1 MVKHAAKKPTV
12 LVIAGHD
19 PSGAAGIHADI
30 ESIQAC
36 GANSATLLTAT
47 TTQDTGRF
55 ADLQPQS
62 AEIFAAQARL
72 LCADQCFSACKIGL
86 LGNVQ
91 IAGVVATLL
100 PRLGNIP
107 IVLDPVLRTG
117 SGAAVAGEALERV
130 LGNELAALTTILT
143 PNAAEARHLTGATDV
158 ADAADELLRRGA
170 QAILI
175 TGADEETPTVINTLW
190 RRGVDPMCFEY
201 PRLAG
206 TFHGSGCT
214 LSASL
219 AAYLAQGHDI
229 PGSARL
235 ALDYTWLAL
244 SLGWQWGH
252 GQLHPDRGAAGRKLV
267 AP

>member
-1 MVKHAAKKPTV
+1 MVKHAVKKPTV

-36 GANSATLLTAT
+36 GANSATLITAT

-55 ADLQPQS
+55 AELHPQD
-62 AEIFAAQARL
+62 AEIFAGQARL

-86 LGNVQ
+86 LGNLQ
-91 IAGVVATLL
+91 IAGVVTTLL
-100 PRLGNIP
+100 SQLGNIP
-107 IVLDPVLRTG
+107 VVLDPILRTG
-117 SGAAVAGEALERV
+117 SGAAVAGEGLV
-130 LGNELAALTTILT
+130 SILGNELAALATILT
-143 PNAAEARHLTGATDV
+143 PNVAEARQLTGATDI
-158 ADAADELLRRGA
+158 ADAADLLLRRGA
-170 QAILI
+170 QAVLV

-190 RRGVDPMCFEY
+190 RPGAEPMSFEY

-229 PGSARL
+229 PGSARR

-244 SLGWQWGH
+244 SLGWQWGQ
-252 GQLHPDRGAAGRKLV
+252 GQLHPDRVAAGRKLG